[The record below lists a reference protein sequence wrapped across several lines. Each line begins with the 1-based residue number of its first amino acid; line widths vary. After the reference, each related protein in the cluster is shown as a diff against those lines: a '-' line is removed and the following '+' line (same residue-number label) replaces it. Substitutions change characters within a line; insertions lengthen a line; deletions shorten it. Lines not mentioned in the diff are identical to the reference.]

1 VEYICDRC
9 FAFSASLSTVTFASG
24 CRLKKIDLTAFLG
37 CSGLQAIEIPAN
49 VEEIADLAAVTKPYF
64 IKIFKSEFGFSPIQ
78 YINKKKVERAQLL
91 LYTTEQTVKEV
102 AYALGFCDQN
112 YFIRLFRKVTGITPQ
127 KYRKILRA

>member
-1 VEYICDRC
+1 MD
-9 FAFSASLSTVTFASG
+9 LLL
-24 CRLKKIDLTAFLG
+24 RLLVILVFHLEIKTLILNFKKIGGPLMKDLKFEKPRT
-37 CSGLQAIEIPAN
+37 N